1 MNVEKWAQI
10 NTDLT
15 GKPYNLC
22 ALISKQMKQRI
33 NLLIAFSIVA
43 LLVLTTVQCY
53 LVKTTY
59 DYKVAQFHTQI
70 KNEIAQIT
78 NNYSDI
84 DSVLVAKKE
93 ALYKKLSENYILG
106 KNSKLDI
113 KTGILKNEFRDALTQ
128 KLQRKFERDLPN
140 FKIDFAIVLNKFIL
154 YKNTQTTD
162 TIFSEEPFIQNKL
175 YGNLTSLNHSF
186 LVRNYVGTTNGTFEN
201 QNYSLLTEDSMYVS
215 VIDWETIILR
225 RMTFILILSLLSIVT
240 IISLF
245 IIAIKALIKQKKV
258 SDVKTDFINNITHE
272 LKTPLATLGISTKIL
287 EQKNIRDNDEN
298 FNSIVSTISRQNNR
312 LQNLIDQ
319 VMANSLAENEIE
331 LQKEKIETEDFLLSI
346 LNDFKITF
354 PKIDILTDFQTQKT
368 VLVMDKFHLT
378 TAFLN
383 VLENAVKYGSN
394 TIMIKTRIIE
404 NQFSISIEDN
414 GIGIAKNKQSLLF
427 EKFYRVEQ
435 GNLHNTKGLGLGLY
449 YVDQIIKAHQGSIAV
464 MSDLGKGAVFTMM
477 FKV

>member
-1 MNVEKWAQI
+1 
-10 NTDLT
+10 
-15 GKPYNLC
+15 
-22 ALISKQMKQRI
+22 MKQRI
-33 NLLIAFSIVA
+33 NLLIAFSVVA
-43 LLVLTTVQCY
+43 LVVLTTVQCY

-70 KNEIAQIT
+70 KNEIAQVT

-84 DSVLVAKKE
+84 DSALVAKKE

-106 KNSKLDI
+106 KKSKLDI

-154 YKNTQTTD
+154 YKNTQATD

-215 VIDWETIILR
+215 VIDWEMIILS
-225 RMTFILILSLLSIVT
+225 RMSFILILSLLSIVT

-346 LNDFKITF
+346 VNDFKITF
-354 PKIDILTDFQTQKT
+354 PKIDLRTDFQTQKT

-394 TIMIKTRIIE
+394 TISIKTRIIE
-404 NQFSISIEDN
+404 NQFSVSIEDD